1 MRILKITPSGH
12 LTRAQIAYFGG
23 GYSFWERLTLRGT
36 GSGRLI
42 WAGGLPHFDE
52 LTEIAE
58 NELSFV
64 NFEIVKNGLIL
75 RLNRNGK
82 TRAAGVR
89 LSDIEAIEME
99 AFRIAVPKGRYQTG
113 YRIVHRGTLRLTEKS
128 GEQYDFQVVMRQFE
142 DIVQFF
148 ERKELRRKFHY
159 AVSTAAPEDSV
170 DTQGLERIL
179 EILYS

>member
-1 MRILKITPSGH
+1 MRILKTTPSGH
-12 LTRAQIAYFGG
+12 LTRAQITYFGG
-23 GYSFWERLTLRGT
+23 AYSFWERLTLRGT

-89 LSDIEAIEME
+89 LSDIEAIELE
-99 AFRIAVPKGRYQTG
+99 AFRVAVPIESGPDYYIAYRG
-113 YRIVHRGTLRLTEKS
+113 ALRIVENS
-128 GEQYDFQVVMRQFE
+128 GEVCSLHILVQQFE
-142 DIVQFF
+142 SFVKFF
-148 ERKELRRKFHY
+148 ERSKLKAKFHY
-159 AVSTAAPEDSV
+159 AVSTAPLE
-170 DTQGLERIL
+170 GLNDIINR
-179 EILYS
+179 SCS